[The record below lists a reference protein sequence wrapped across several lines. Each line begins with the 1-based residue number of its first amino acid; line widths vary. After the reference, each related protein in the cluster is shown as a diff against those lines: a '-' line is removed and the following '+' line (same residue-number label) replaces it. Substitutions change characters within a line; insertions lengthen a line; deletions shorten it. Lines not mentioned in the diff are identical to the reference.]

1 MHPYQ
6 GLPDHQFWKRAV
18 SNVEPFRVDP
28 VTHAKFQITPLQRV
42 STAGSCFA
50 QHISKHLKSWG
61 FSYFVPE
68 AAGHLPASE
77 QQALQY
83 GVFSARYGNLYT
95 VRQLRQLFEEA
106 FGRRTPSVSSWARED
121 GSFADP
127 LRPNIQPHGF
137 PSLDAL
143 LADRQAHLAHVRTVF
158 LDSDVF
164 VFTLGLTEA
173 WRHRSSGDVYPLAP
187 GVAAGHYDPELY
199 EFVNFSAHETQ
210 LDLLSFLSDLK
221 ACNPRVQ
228 VLLTVSPVPL
238 IATYEPRHVLVSTI
252 LSKSILRVAA
262 QTALDTFPWVDYF
275 PSYEL
280 FAGSHHQGRYFQQDL
295 REAAPL
301 GVAHA
306 MRLFAAHYLK
316 RDADS
321 SRPLPDATRATTH
334 GPQMQEILCDEESI
348 AQISF

>member
-6 GLPDHQFWKRAV
+6 SLPDYHFWSRAV
-18 SNVEPFRVDP
+18 SKVEPFRVDP
-28 VTHAKFQITPLQRV
+28 VTLAKFQITPLQRV

-50 QHISKHLKSWG
+50 QHISKHLTNLG

-77 QQALQY
+77 QQILQY

-95 VRQLRQLFEEA
+95 VRQLCQLFDEA
-106 FGRRTPSVSSWARED
+106 FGRRTPSVSAWVRAD
-121 GSFADP
+121 GHFADP

-137 PSLDAL
+137 PSLDAV
-143 LADRQAHLAHVRTVF
+143 LADRHTHLTHVRTVF

-187 GVAAGHYDPELY
+187 GVAAGVYDPDLY

-210 LDLLSFLSDLK
+210 TDLLSFLSDLK

-238 IATYEPRHVLVSTI
+238 IATYEPRHVLVSNI

-262 QTALDTFPWVDYF
+262 QAAVDTFSWVDYF

-280 FAGSHHQGRYFQQDL
+280 FAGAHHQGRYFREDL
-295 REAAPL
+295 REAAPM

-306 MRLFAAHYLK
+306 MRLFAAHYLQ
-316 RDADS
+316 RDAAPAQ
-321 SRPLPDATRATTH
+321 PLPDATDS
-334 GPQMQEILCDEESI
+334 GPQLQQILCDEESI
-348 AQISF
+348 AKTSF